1 MFFVFFKQKT
11 AFDVR
16 ISDWS
21 SDVCSSDLIA
31 GDFIVERLGLARRLR
46 IEFGEVQPG
55 AARGVRQMIAQMPV
69 MRAAP
74 NQLTGLV
81 REGEAIDAPPRRMP
95 NTGEWNCG
103 REGKMWI
110 ILETLGGRQYK
121 NKKQTP

>member
-31 GDFIVERLGLARRLR
+31 GDFIVERLGLAGRLR
-46 IEFGEVQPG
+46 IEFGEVEPG

-69 MRAAP
+69 LRAAP
-74 NQLTGLV
+74 DELPRLMRKAEALAAPRRRLPAT
-81 REGEAIDAPPRRMP
+81 GEAIDI
-95 NTGEWNCG
+95 GQLG
-103 REGKMWI
+103 RASC
-110 ILETLGGRQYK
+110 RDRVCQDV
-121 NKKQTP
+121 

>member
-46 IEFGEVQPG
+46 IEFAEVQPG

-69 MRAAP
+69 LRAAP
-74 NQLTGLV
+74 DELP
-81 REGEAIDAPPRRMP
+81 RPMRKAEALRSAEHTSELQSLMRDSYADLCLYKK
-95 NTGEWNCG
+95 NT
-103 REGKMWI
+103 KI
-110 ILETLGGRQYK
+110 PST
-121 NKKQTP
+121 TST